1 MAEWDEWEHRVPN
14 RQDTRDPDYFE
25 GPDEGDFDEDREIEA
40 RQRVYENW
48 LGRT

>member
-1 MAEWDEWEHRVPN
+1 MGEWEEGRGR

-25 GPDEGDFDEDREIEA
+25 GPDEYEGDEDGEIEA
-40 RQRVYENW
+40 RLAAYENW

>member
-1 MAEWDEWEHRVPN
+1 MDEEVQGR

-25 GPDEGDFDEDREIEA
+25 GPDDDFDEDREIEA
-40 RQRVYENW
+40 RLAAYENW